1 MSEGR
6 IYELFALNSDG
17 TESVSRYEIPLDDL
31 LIFSNSIVSEVLL
44 RTDQP
49 STSTTTTTTTT
60 NIAAESH
67 GTETET
73 PTTTLI
79 ESMEEQ
85 PPQEEEEEEVADDD
99 ACPCGCGG
107 DYMQEGEDYGF
118 EYMEAVEIEGLQSDE
133 VCAICLDEF
142 SIEGVAAEAR
152 VIRMP
157 CSHIYHEDC
166 IVEWLENSNMCPMCR
181 YELP

>member
-44 RTDQP
+44 HTDQP
-49 STSTTTTTTTT
+49 STSTTTT

-79 ESMEEQ
+79 ESMEEE
-85 PPQEEEEEEVADDD
+85 PPQQQEEADYCP
-99 ACPCGCGG
+99 CPCGCGG
-107 DYMQEGEDYGF
+107 DYMQEKEDDGF
-118 EYMEAVEIEGLQSDE
+118 EYMEAAEIEGLQSDE

-142 SIEGVAAEAR
+142 SIEGVAAAAR

>member
-107 DYMQEGEDYGF
+107 DCMQEEEDDGF
-118 EYMEAVEIEGLQSDE
+118 EYMEAAEIEGLQSDE

-142 SIEGVAAEAR
+142 SIEGVAAAAR
-152 VIRMP
+152 VIRTP